1 MCEGSPQWLQHPV
14 RWLGIDKMVP
24 LTLHGDGTPCAGVG
38 KAWGKVADFF
48 SWASILATAGH
59 SELVR
64 FLIFVV
70 HAHLRCAKATH
81 NTLDVVFGMMR
92 WSLEVLMDGRWP
104 ALDWLGNPI
113 DYSKRALGK
122 AWPLSLSL
130 SYESCGS
137 SYVVSDFV

>member
-1 MCEGSPQWLQHPV
+1 MCEGSPQFLQHQLS
-14 RWLGIDKMVP
+14 RLGVDKMVP

-38 KAWGKVADFF
+38 KSWGKMADFF
-48 SWASILATAGH
+48 SWASILVTCGH

-70 HAHLRCAKATH
+70 HSHLRCAK
-81 NTLDVVFGMMR
+81 TLDVVFGMMR
-92 WSLEVLMDGRWP
+92 WSLEALMDRRWP

-130 SYESCGS
+130 SLL
-137 SYVVSDFV
+137 

>member
-1 MCEGSPQWLQHPV
+1 MCEGSPQFLQHQLS
-14 RWLGIDKMVP
+14 RLGVDKMVP
-24 LTLHGDGTPCAGVG
+24 LTLHGDGTPSAGVG
-38 KAWGKVADFF
+38 KAWGKVVDCF
-48 SWASILATAGH
+48 SWASILVTCGH

-70 HAHLRCAKATH
+70 HSHLRCAK
-81 NTLDVVFGMMR
+81 TLDVVFGMMR
-92 WSLEVLMDGRWP
+92 WSLEALMDRRWP

-130 SYESCGS
+130 SLL
-137 SYVVSDFV
+137 